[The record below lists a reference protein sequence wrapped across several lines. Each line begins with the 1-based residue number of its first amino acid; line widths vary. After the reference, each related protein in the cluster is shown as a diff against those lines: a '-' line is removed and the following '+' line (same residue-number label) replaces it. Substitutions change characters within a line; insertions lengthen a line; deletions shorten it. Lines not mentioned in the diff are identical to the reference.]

1 MLKGI
6 NYGSSRF
13 DPQEWVSQ
21 KKSRKLDKLADCTT
35 ESNQIVW
42 TLLGSESI
50 PGSNY
55 STPQLKF
62 GDSTLKGKKHE

>member
-1 MLKGI
+1 MGKP
-6 NYGSSRF
+6 N
-13 DPQEWVSQ
+13 
-21 KKSRKLDKLADCTT
+21 KTRKLDKLADCAT

-42 TLLGSESI
+42 TLLGSGNI

-62 GDSTLKGKKHE
+62 GHSTLKGKKHE